1 VNVNIGLLS
10 RKKLQEV
17 KMKVVEVAAT
27 RREKTGKQVAK
38 KLRREGLLPAVI
50 YGGGRPEATHIA
62 IPAKEVRRLKHH
74 HGLVKVKL
82 DDEERM
88 CILKDIQYN
97 WLGDV
102 PIHVDFQEVT
112 FGETIEV
119 TVELEF
125 VGTPVGVS
133 EEGGVLEVLKREVT
147 IETLPRAIPE
157 KIVVD
162 ISNLHA
168 GDALHVGDIPLP
180 EGAKLADSPE
190 ETVAVVT
197 EPEEATAEESEESSE
212 GEE

>member
-1 VNVNIGLLS
+1 
-10 RKKLQEV
+10 
-17 KMKVVEVAAT
+17 MKVLEVQAT
-27 RREKTGKQVAK
+27 KREKTGKQVAK

-62 IPAKEVRRLKHH
+62 VPAKEVKRLKHH
-74 HGLVKVKL
+74 HGLIKL
-82 DDEERM
+82 NLDGEERM

-102 PIHVDFQEVT
+102 PIHLDFQEVT

-133 EEGGVLEVLKREVT
+133 EEGGVLEILKREIT
-147 IETLPRAIPE
+147 IETLPKEIPE
-157 KIVVD
+157 KITVD

-180 EGAKLADSPE
+180 EGAKLVDSPDETVVVVAEPE
-190 ETVAVVT
+190 ETAGEEEGT
-197 EPEEATAEESEESSE
+197 EEAKEE
-212 GEE
+212 

>member
-1 VNVNIGLLS
+1 
-10 RKKLQEV
+10 
-17 KMKVVEVAAT
+17 MKVVNLKAT
-27 RREKTGKQVAK
+27 RREKTGKGVAR

-62 IPAKEVRRLKHH
+62 IPAGEVRGIKHH
-74 HGLVKVKL
+74 HGLIKL
-82 DDEERM
+82 DLDGEERI

-102 PIHVDFQEVT
+102 PVHVDFQEVK
-112 FGETIEV
+112 FGETI
-119 TVELEF
+119 TIAVELEF

-133 EEGGVLEVLKREVT
+133 EEDGILEIMKREVE

-168 GDALHVGDIPLP
+168 GDALHVGELPVP
-180 EGAKLADSPE
+180 EGIKIVDNPE
-190 ETVAVVT
+190 ETVVVVT
-197 EPEEATAEESEESSE
+197 EPEEAAKEGSEEASE
-212 GEE
+212 E

>member
-1 VNVNIGLLS
+1 
-10 RKKLQEV
+10 
-17 KMKVVEVAAT
+17 MKVLEVQAT
-27 RREKTGKQVAK
+27 KREKTGKQVAK

-62 IPAKEVRRLKHH
+62 VPAKEVKRLKHH
-74 HGLVKVKL
+74 HGLIKL
-82 DDEERM
+82 NLDGEERM

-102 PIHVDFQEVT
+102 PIHLDFQEVT

-133 EEGGVLEVLKREVT
+133 EEGGVLEILKREIT
-147 IETLPRAIPE
+147 IETLPRQIPE
-157 KIVVD
+157 KITVD

-180 EGAKLADSPE
+180 EGAKLVDSPD
-190 ETVAVVT
+190 ETVAIVA
-197 EPEEATAEESEESSE
+197 EPEEAAAEE
-212 GEE
+212 GEETEEAKEE

>member
-1 VNVNIGLLS
+1 
-10 RKKLQEV
+10 
-17 KMKVVEVAAT
+17 MKVVEVKAT
-27 RREKTGKQVAK
+27 RRDKTGKGVAR

-62 IPAKEVRRLKHH
+62 IPAKDVRRIQHH
-74 HGLVKVKL
+74 HGLVKVDL
-82 DDEERM
+82 DGEERM

-97 WLGDV
+97 YLGDV

-133 EEGGVLEVLKREVT
+133 EEGGVLEILKREVA
-147 IETLPRAIPE
+147 IEVLPRAIPE

-168 GDALHVGDIPLP
+168 GDALHVGDLPLP
-180 EGAKLADSPE
+180 EGAKLVDSPE
-190 ETVAVVT
+190 ETVVVVA
-197 EPEEATAEESEESSE
+197 EPAEEATAEAEEEE
-212 GEE
+212 GEAEE

>member
-1 VNVNIGLLS
+1 
-10 RKKLQEV
+10 
-17 KMKVVEVAAT
+17 MKVVNLKAT
-27 RREKTGKQVAK
+27 RREKTGKGVAR

-62 IPAKEVRRLKHH
+62 IPASEVRRIKHH
-74 HGLVKVKL
+74 HGLIKL
-82 DDEERM
+82 DLDGEERI

-102 PIHVDFQEVT
+102 PIHVDFQEVK
-112 FGETIEV
+112 FGETITTV
-119 TVELEF
+119 VELEF

-133 EEGGVLEVLKREVT
+133 EEGGVLEIMKREIE

-168 GDALHVGDIPLP
+168 GDALHVGELPVP
-180 EGAKLADSPE
+180 EGVKIVDNPE
-190 ETVAVVT
+190 ETVVVVT
-197 EPEEATAEESEESSE
+197 EPEEATTEGSEEASE
-212 GEE
+212 E

>member
-1 VNVNIGLLS
+1 
-10 RKKLQEV
+10 
-17 KMKVVEVAAT
+17 MKVLEVQAT
-27 RREKTGKQVAK
+27 RRTGLGKQVAK

-50 YGGGRPEATHIA
+50 YGGGRPEPTHIA
-62 IPAKEVRRLKHH
+62 VPAKEVRRLKHH
-74 HGLVKVKL
+74 HGLIKLNL
-82 DDEERM
+82 DDGEERM

-102 PIHVDFQEVT
+102 PIHLDFQEVT

-133 EEGGVLEVLKREVT
+133 EEGGVLEILKREIT
-147 IETLPRAIPE
+147 IETLPRQIPE
-157 KIVVD
+157 KITVD

-180 EGAKLADSPE
+180 EGAKLVDSPD
-190 ETVAVVT
+190 ETVVVVA
-197 EPEEATAEESEESSE
+197 EPEEAAAEE
-212 GEE
+212 GEEEGEAKEE

>member
-1 VNVNIGLLS
+1 
-10 RKKLQEV
+10 
-17 KMKVVEVAAT
+17 MKVVEVEAT
-27 RREKTGKQVAK
+27 KREKTGKQVAK

-50 YGGGRPEATHIA
+50 YGGGRPEATPIA

-74 HGLVKVKL
+74 HGLIKVKL
-82 DDEERM
+82 ENEERM

-119 TVELEF
+119 VVELEF
-125 VGTPVGVS
+125 VGTPVGVT
-133 EEGGVLEVLKREVT
+133 EEGGVLEILKREVA

-168 GDALHVGDIPLP
+168 GDALHVGDLPLP
-180 EGAKLADSPE
+180 EGAKLVDSPE
-190 ETVAVVT
+190 ETIAVVA
-197 EPEEATAEESEESSE
+197 EPEETATEE
-212 GEE
+212 GEETGEEEK

>member
-1 VNVNIGLLS
+1 
-10 RKKLQEV
+10 
-17 KMKVVEVAAT
+17 MKVVEVEAT

-82 DDEERM
+82 GDEERM

-119 TVELEF
+119 VVELEF

-133 EEGGVLEVLKREVT
+133 EEGGVLEILKREVA

-162 ISNLHA
+162 ISDLHA

-180 EGAKLADSPE
+180 EGAKLVDSPE
-190 ETVAVVT
+190 ETVVVVT
-197 EPEEATAEESEESSE
+197 EPEEEAAAEESEEASE

>member
-1 VNVNIGLLS
+1 
-10 RKKLQEV
+10 
-17 KMKVVEVAAT
+17 MKVVEVQAT
-27 RREKTGKQVAK
+27 LREKTGKGVAR

-62 IPAKEVRRLKHH
+62 IPAKEIKRLKHH

-82 DDEERM
+82 GDEERI

-102 PIHVDFQEVT
+102 PIHVDFQEVK
-112 FGETIEV
+112 FGEMIEV
-119 TVELEF
+119 VVELEF
-125 VGTPVGVS
+125 VGTPIGVS
-133 EEGGVLEVLKREVT
+133 EEGGVLEILKREVA

-162 ISNLHA
+162 ISGLHA
-168 GDALHVGDIPLP
+168 GDALHVGDLPIP

-197 EPEEATAEESEESSE
+197 EPEETASEEETEEASE
-212 GEE
+212 G

>member
-1 VNVNIGLLS
+1 
-10 RKKLQEV
+10 
-17 KMKVVEVAAT
+17 MKVLEVQAT
-27 RREKTGKQVAK
+27 KREKTGKQVAK

-62 IPAKEVRRLKHH
+62 VPAKEVKRLKHH
-74 HGLVKVKL
+74 HGLIKL
-82 DDEERM
+82 NLDGEERM

-102 PIHVDFQEVT
+102 PIHLDFQEVT

-133 EEGGVLEVLKREVT
+133 EEGGVLEILKREIT
-147 IETLPRAIPE
+147 IETLPKDIPE
-157 KIVVD
+157 KITVD

-180 EGAKLADSPE
+180 EGAKLVDSPD
-190 ETVAVVT
+190 ETVAIVA
-197 EPEEATAEESEESSE
+197 EPEEAAAEE
-212 GEE
+212 GEETQEAKEE

>member
-1 VNVNIGLLS
+1 
-10 RKKLQEV
+10 
-17 KMKVVEVAAT
+17 MKVLEVQAT
-27 RREKTGKQVAK
+27 KREKTGKQVAK

-74 HGLVKVKL
+74 HGLIKL
-82 DDEERM
+82 NLDGEERM

-102 PIHVDFQEVT
+102 PIHVDFHEVT
-112 FGETIEV
+112 FGEMIEV

-133 EEGGVLEVLKREVT
+133 EEGGVLEIFKREIT
-147 IETLPRAIPE
+147 IETLPRQIPE
-157 KIVVD
+157 KITVD

-180 EGAKLADSPE
+180 EGAKLVDSPE
-190 ETVAVVT
+190 ETVLVVS
-197 EPEEATAEESEESSE
+197 EQEEEAPAEAEEEA

>member
-1 VNVNIGLLS
+1 
-10 RKKLQEV
+10 
-17 KMKVVEVAAT
+17 MKVVEVEAT

-82 DDEERM
+82 GDEERM

-133 EEGGVLEVLKREVT
+133 EEGGVLEILKREVA

-168 GDALHVGDIPLP
+168 GDALHVGEIPLP
-180 EGAKLADSPE
+180 EGAKLVDSPE
-190 ETVAVVT
+190 ETVAIVA
-197 EPEEATAEESEESSE
+197 EPEESAEETEETTE

>member
-1 VNVNIGLLS
+1 
-10 RKKLQEV
+10 
-17 KMKVVEVAAT
+17 MKVVEVEAT

-50 YGGGRPEATHIA
+50 YGGGRPEATPIA

-119 TVELEF
+119 VVELEF

-133 EEGGVLEVLKREVT
+133 EEGGVLEILKREVA

-168 GDALHVGDIPLP
+168 GDALHVGDLPLP
-180 EGAKLADSPE
+180 EGAKLVDNPE
-190 ETVAVVT
+190 ETVVVVT
-197 EPEEATAEESEESSE
+197 EPEEAATEESEETAE

>member
-1 VNVNIGLLS
+1 MEIV
-10 RKKLQEV
+10 EV
-17 KMKVVEVAAT
+17 KAT
-27 RREKTGKQVAK
+27 KREKTGKQVAK

-50 YGGGRPEATHIA
+50 YGGGRPEATPIA
-62 IPAKEVRRLKHH
+62 IPAKEVKRLKHH
-74 HGLVKVKL
+74 HGLIKL
-82 DDEERM
+82 NLGDEERT

-133 EEGGVLEVLKREVT
+133 EEGGVLEILKREIT
-147 IETLPRAIPE
+147 IETLPREIPE
-157 KIVVD
+157 KITVD
-162 ISNLHA
+162 ISGLHA

-180 EGAKLADSPE
+180 EGAKLVDSPE
-190 ETVAVVT
+190 ETVAIVA
-197 EPEEATAEESEESSE
+197 EPEESAPE
-212 GEE
+212 GEEEEEAKEE

>member
-1 VNVNIGLLS
+1 
-10 RKKLQEV
+10 
-17 KMKVVEVAAT
+17 MKVVEVEAT
-27 RREKTGKQVAK
+27 KREKTGKQVAK

-74 HGLVKVKL
+74 HGLIKVKL
-82 DDEERM
+82 GDEEKM

-119 TVELEF
+119 VVELEF

-133 EEGGVLEVLKREVT
+133 EEGGVLEILKREVA

-168 GDALHVGDIPLP
+168 GDALHVGDLPLP
-180 EGAKLADSPE
+180 EGAKLVDSPE
-190 ETVAVVT
+190 ETVVVVT
-197 EPEEATAEESEESSE
+197 EPEEAAGEEEASEET
-212 GEE
+212 GEEEK

>member
-1 VNVNIGLLS
+1 
-10 RKKLQEV
+10 
-17 KMKVVEVAAT
+17 MKVLEVQAT

-50 YGGGRPEATHIA
+50 YGGGRPEATPIA
-62 IPAKEVRRLKHH
+62 VPAKEVKRLKHH
-74 HGLVKVKL
+74 HGLVKLNL
-82 DDEERM
+82 DGEERM

-102 PIHVDFQEVT
+102 PIHLDFQEVT
-112 FGETIEV
+112 FGEMIEV

-133 EEGGVLEVLKREVT
+133 EEGGVLEILKREIT
-147 IETLPRAIPE
+147 IETLPREIPE
-157 KIVVD
+157 KITVD

-180 EGAKLADSPE
+180 EGAKLVDSPDETVVVVAEPE
-190 ETVAVVT
+190 ETA
-197 EPEEATAEESEESSE
+197 AGE
-212 GEE
+212 GEETEEAKEE

>member
-1 VNVNIGLLS
+1 
-10 RKKLQEV
+10 
-17 KMKVVEVAAT
+17 MKVLEVQAT
-27 RREKTGKQVAK
+27 KREKTGKQVAK

-62 IPAKEVRRLKHH
+62 VPAKEVKRLKHH
-74 HGLVKVKL
+74 HGLIKL
-82 DDEERM
+82 NLDGEERM

-102 PIHVDFQEVT
+102 PIHLDFQEVT

-133 EEGGVLEVLKREVT
+133 EEGGVLEILKREIT
-147 IETLPRAIPE
+147 IETLPREIPE
-157 KIVVD
+157 KITVD

-180 EGAKLADSPE
+180 EGAKLVDSPDETVVVVAEPE
-190 ETVAVVT
+190 ETAGEEEET
-197 EPEEATAEESEESSE
+197 EEAKEE
-212 GEE
+212 

>member
-1 VNVNIGLLS
+1 
-10 RKKLQEV
+10 
-17 KMKVVEVAAT
+17 MKVVELKAT
-27 RREKTGKQVAK
+27 KREKTGKQVAK

-50 YGGGRPEATHIA
+50 YGGGRPEATPIA
-62 IPAKEVRRLKHH
+62 VPAKEVKRIKHH
-74 HGLVKVKL
+74 HGLIKLLL

-102 PIHVDFQEVT
+102 PIHLDFQEIK

-125 VGTPVGVS
+125 IGTPIGVS
-133 EEGGVLEVLKREVT
+133 EEGGVLEILKREVT

-162 ISNLHA
+162 LSNLHA
-168 GDALHVGDIPLP
+168 GDALHVGEIPLP
-180 EGAKLADSPE
+180 EGAKLADNPE
-190 ETVAVVT
+190 ETVAVVV
-197 EPEEATAEESEESSE
+197 EPEETAETEEE
-212 GEE
+212 TTEE

>member
-1 VNVNIGLLS
+1 
-10 RKKLQEV
+10 
-17 KMKVVEVAAT
+17 MKVVEVQAT
-27 RREKTGKQVAK
+27 LREKTGKGVAR

-62 IPAKEVRRLKHH
+62 IPAKEVKHLKHH

-82 DDEERM
+82 GDEERM

-102 PIHVDFQEVT
+102 PIHVDFQEVK
-112 FGETIEV
+112 FGEMIEV
-119 TVELEF
+119 VVELEF
-125 VGTPVGVS
+125 VGTPIGVS
-133 EEGGVLEVLKREVT
+133 EEGGVLEILKREVA

-162 ISNLHA
+162 ISGLHA
-168 GDALHVGDIPLP
+168 GDALHVGDLPIP
-180 EGAKLADSPE
+180 EGAKLADNPE

-197 EPEEATAEESEESSE
+197 EPEETGTEEETEEASEE
-212 GEE
+212 

>member
-1 VNVNIGLLS
+1 
-10 RKKLQEV
+10 
-17 KMKVVEVAAT
+17 MKVLEVQAT
-27 RREKTGKQVAK
+27 KREKTGKQVAK

-62 IPAKEVRRLKHH
+62 VPAKEVKRLKHH
-74 HGLVKVKL
+74 HGLIKL
-82 DDEERM
+82 NLDGEERM

-102 PIHVDFQEVT
+102 PIHLDFQEVT

-133 EEGGVLEVLKREVT
+133 EEGGVLEILKREIT
-147 IETLPRAIPE
+147 IETLPKDIPE
-157 KIVVD
+157 KITVD

-180 EGAKLADSPE
+180 EGAKLVDSPD
-190 ETVAVVT
+190 ETVAIVA
-197 EPEEATAEESEESSE
+197 EPEEAAAEE
-212 GEE
+212 GEETEEAKEE